1 MMNEFS
7 IVMNEHSESGDI
19 NSYFEKVINDLSN
32 FNEKIE
38 LVTELQQNCSW
49 VHQKYSYL
57 ADTASNI
64 HLTHEERKSMNRE
77 ELIKLSRLDVEDE

>member
-1 MMNEFS
+1 MNEFS

-19 NSYFEKVINDLSN
+19 NSDFEKVINDLSN

-49 VHQKYSYL
+49 VHQKYL
-57 ADTASNI
+57 KTT
-64 HLTHEERKSMNRE
+64 LERNHFCDAWWKSIATWQTRHPTFT
-77 ELIKLSRLDVEDE
+77 